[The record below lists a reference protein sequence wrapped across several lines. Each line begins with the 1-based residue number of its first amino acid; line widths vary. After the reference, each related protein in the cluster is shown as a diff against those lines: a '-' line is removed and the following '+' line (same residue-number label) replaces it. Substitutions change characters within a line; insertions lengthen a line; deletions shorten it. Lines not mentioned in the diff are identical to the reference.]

1 MNNPLKVKIMKQYR
15 FLRIITLVILIGIG
29 LSACTE
35 GTDTPAQTVELYYN
49 ALAEKD
55 QNRLISLT
63 YADYESIALL
73 EFDSFASVETTL
85 KDFSC
90 QTIRQDGDTAYV
102 TCEGAISASYQG
114 EAREFPL
121 NVQTFTVVKQ
131 GGEWLMCG
139 YE

>member
-1 MNNPLKVKIMKQYR
+1 MKQYR
-15 FLRIITLVILIGIG
+15 FLCIITLVILIGIG
-29 LSACTE
+29 LSACAE

-63 YADYESIALL
+63 YADYESMALL

-90 QTIRQDGDTAYV
+90 QTISQDGDTAYV

-121 NVQTFTVVKQ
+121 NVQTFIVVKQ

-139 YE
+139 YK